1 MMTIWRSRCTRH
13 ADYLKNLVFYFRR
26 HYRRILLK
34 ELKKDLK
41 EELKYITDMILSHP
55 KNYQVWSVLWTRQH
69 LLNTNKCTGISLFS
83 WSTKFSALWRAVSN
97 KEWWRFLC
105 HLYTRNYV
113 RCPISPKTPALL
125 PKFDKIYWR
134 ILSRL

>member
-1 MMTIWRSRCTRH
+1 MPFDTTSKVQPFVQIILFVYFPYIKHDAQSKCDNQMMTICRSRCTRH
-13 ADYLKNLVFYFRR
+13 ADYLKNLVFYFCR

-41 EELKYITDMILSHP
+41 EELKYITDMILLHP

-83 WSTKFSALWRAVSN
+83 RSTKFSAL
-97 KEWWRFLC
+97 
-105 HLYTRNYV
+105 
-113 RCPISPKTPALL
+113 
-125 PKFDKIYWR
+125 
-134 ILSRL
+134 